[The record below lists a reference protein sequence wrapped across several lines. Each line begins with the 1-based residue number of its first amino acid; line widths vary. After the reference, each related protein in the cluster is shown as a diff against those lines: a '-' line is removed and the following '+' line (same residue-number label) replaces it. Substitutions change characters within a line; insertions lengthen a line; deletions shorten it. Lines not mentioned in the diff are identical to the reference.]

1 MVQWSVN
8 ECVTVIWWRCVD
20 SVRAAFC
27 ASCRIAAVWTEN
39 DKLCKVVSFKLN
51 LFVSKILFH
60 YLCTRKAVAA

>member
-1 MVQWSVN
+1 MRYG
-8 ECVTVIWWRCVD
+8 CL
-20 SVRAAFC
+20 AAMCGFG
-27 ASCRIAAVWTEN
+27 ARRGLRFLQNSSRGAEN

>member
-1 MVQWSVN
+1 MASARAVV
-8 ECVTVIWWRCVD
+8 CV
-20 SVRAAFC
+20 
-27 ASCRIAAVWTEN
+27 SCRIAAVGAEN